1 MANYI
6 QKSLEEGEQIIYNGR
21 LHWSYIFSYLLGS
34 ALLALFGLIAIILA
48 YTKYDNHKSLLTTT
62 GIVLIVLAIIVWVIG
77 RIIRTRTEFAVT
89 NTRFVQKDGIFNI
102 KMTEIPVARIETVN
116 FYQTFWQRFIGTGC
130 VEMVGSGGT
139 SHQVH
144 CIEHPMTVRK
154 VICSTIKRK
163 TEDNQNNQS
172 NQSNQN
178 TQKTPNNQNDAA
190 ES

>member
-21 LHWSYIFSYLLGS
+21 LHWSAIFRYLFG
-34 ALLALFGLIAIILA
+34 ATVLALGGFIAIMLGLFKFTEHKHCLT
-48 YTKYDNHKSLLTTT
+48 YTGL
-62 GIVLIVLAIIVWVIG
+62 VLIVLAIVVWAIGCIV
-77 RIIRTRTEFAVT
+77 RTRTEFAVT

-116 FYQTFWQRFIGTGC
+116 FYQTVWQRFIGTGC

-154 VICSTIKRK
+154 VICSTIKSK
-163 TEDNQNNQS
+163 TENTPGSPSSQSVRNNQS
-172 NQSNQN
+172 S
-178 TQKTPNNQNDAA
+178 QNDAA